1 MGLSS
6 VAVVANS
13 LRLRRFGRS
22 QPPAA
27 RRPVASRDRSV
38 LFAWLAPAAA
48 LAVLAVAVPFLSPR
62 PAGPFSSS
70 LPLGS
75 GRSLGAFVDPG
86 RPGFNEMHLS
96 FTDAAGREMSVQE
109 ATVVATSQDGIGKQL
124 NVRRFGPGHFVA
136 DATLP
141 GGVWQFRIR
150 STAAGSPALTT
161 VFVRRIGP

>member
-1 MGLSS
+1 M
-6 VAVVANS
+6 
-13 LRLRRFGRS
+13 R
-22 QPPAA
+22 
-27 RRPVASRDRSV
+27 SRDRS
-38 LFAWLAPAAA
+38 LLLAWLAPAVVLA
-48 LAVLAVAVPFLSPR
+48 LLAVAVPFLSPR
-62 PAGPFSSS
+62 PVAPFSNS

-96 FTDAAGREMSVQE
+96 FTDAAGREMSAQE
-109 ATVVATSQDGIGKQL
+109 ATVVATSQDGSGKQL

-141 GGVWQFRIR
+141 GGVWQFTIR

-161 VFVRRIGP
+161 AFVRRIGP